1 MKKVE
6 VLTDVPASK
15 VDKLVAQF
23 KAEGA
28 KVEKVDEGDGEFTV
42 IATFPKE

>member
-15 VDKLVAQF
+15 VDDLVAQF
-23 KAEGA
+23 KAVGA
-28 KVEKVDEGDGEFTV
+28 KVQTIDEGDGEFTV